1 MAFVFGPF
9 SLSTDTSTLTRDGVE
24 VPLRPRAFHALRVLA
39 DHAGTFVDRDV
50 MMAEAWEGTHVTSH
64 TIDVTVAE
72 VRQHLGEYGGWIV
85 SRSKRGYALMVP
97 RSDTLVRQG
106 WHFWNQRTRTGCDR
120 AIECFDRAL
129 AESPSDFRAF
139 EGLSASC
146 LALAIFGMRCP
157 LEVYPRFLEAHERA
171 VALSGLRPELRC
183 NRAFGLCVF
192 EHRPAASEAE
202 FLHVLDE
209 QPALGSTYVRLGMLY
224 GAHGR
229 FDEALAIVGRGKQV
243 DPLLPTLA
251 AAEVLVHCW
260 RRDFDTAAALGQGG
274 VELHPHLQVM
284 RVNYAHA
291 LQFTGRFDEA
301 QTQYHIASIISPDVP
316 WLRALDGAC
325 RAMLGHRDDA
335 VAILEDLEA
344 LRRSEYVDAYY
355 MAVLRS
361 ALGQPGEALVELTR
375 ADTENSAWLYT
386 IDVDPMLDALRTYPE
401 FRHLRRRRRAS

>member
-1 MAFVFGPF
+1 
-9 SLSTDTSTLTRDGVE
+9 
-24 VPLRPRAFHALRVLA
+24 
-39 DHAGTFVDRDV
+39 
-50 MMAEAWEGTHVTSH
+50 
-64 TIDVTVAE
+64 
-72 VRQHLGEYGGWIV
+72 
-85 SRSKRGYALMVP
+85 
-97 RSDTLVRQG
+97 
-106 WHFWNQRTRTGCDR
+106 
-120 AIECFDRAL
+120 
-129 AESPSDFRAF
+129 
-139 EGLSASC
+139 
-146 LALAIFGMRCP
+146 MRCP

-361 ALGQPGEALVELTR
+361 ALGQPGAALVELTR

-386 IDVDPMLDALRTYPE
+386 MDVDPMLDALRTYPE